1 MVDRTVV
8 DAVKHCIK
16 SKIGNNAYVCILSN
30 YSDNPNELGHFIG
43 NVNIEDTCRLLR
55 NMADALEQGRTF
67 ETPNLS

>member
-1 MVDRTVV
+1 MIDRSVI

-30 YSDNPNELGHFIG
+30 FTDNPKELAHYIS
-43 NVNIEDTCRLLR
+43 NVDTEDTIRLLR
-55 NMADALEQGRTF
+55 NMADALEKGNIF

>member
-1 MVDRTVV
+1 MVDRSVI

-30 YSDNPNELGHFIG
+30 FSDNPHEFGHYIA
-43 NVNIEDTCRLLR
+43 NVNTQDVIKLLR
-55 NMADALEQGRTF
+55 NMADALEKGHTF

>member
-1 MVDRTVV
+1 MVDRSVI

-30 YSDNPNELGHFIG
+30 YSDKPNELGHFIG
-43 NVNIEDTCRLLR
+43 NVNIEDTIRLLR
-55 NMADALEQGRTF
+55 NMADALEKGNVF